1 MTNIIYMQTLKID
14 EVPWR
19 RLTTAYGRAS
29 EFPKYFK
36 IISDMSD
43 CTAVKDALNEITDN
57 IEHQETLWHSTPFAM
72 IFLVRIF
79 EKAVSEINKNETANF
94 LIEKLLIFFTLV
106 AQCFHYG
113 NDMEHEQQLP
123 LFSDMLK
130 EEYLWS
136 KEYNEEDD
144 ENRYFE
150 GDVFPDDLFYSF
162 YYYSYQTLLY
172 CKPVLKK
179 LEGTTFGEMVGELNE
194 LL

>member
-19 RLTTAYGRAS
+19 RLTTAYGRAT

-43 CTAVKDALNEITDN
+43 CTAVKDALNEITGN

-94 LIEKLLIFFTLV
+94 LIEKLLIFLLLSPNVFIMAMIWNMNNSFHFFLICSKKNTYGQRNIMKKMMKIVTLKVMYFQMIYFT
-106 AQCFHYG
+106 AFIITHIRHCYIA
-113 NDMEHEQQLP
+113 N
-123 LFSDMLK
+123 LF
-130 EEYLWS
+130 
-136 KEYNEEDD
+136 
-144 ENRYFE
+144 
-150 GDVFPDDLFYSF
+150 
-162 YYYSYQTLLY
+162 
-172 CKPVLKK
+172 
-179 LEGTTFGEMVGELNE
+179 
-194 LL
+194 